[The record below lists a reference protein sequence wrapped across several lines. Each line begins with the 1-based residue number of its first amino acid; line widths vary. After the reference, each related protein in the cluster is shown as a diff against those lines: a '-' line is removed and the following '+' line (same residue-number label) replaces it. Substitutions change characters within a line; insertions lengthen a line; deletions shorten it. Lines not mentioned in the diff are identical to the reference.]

1 MSEDAASGTNRR
13 THGGL
18 AALACLLALVAL
30 LLSAWCAWQVWQW
43 NAARSSLAAESA
55 ALDARLGAAQR
66 EADAARTQQQ
76 AMQGQLQDQVGDL
89 RAVRSAQSTLDQRTR
104 NLETALGRV
113 SDQQTQGR
121 DALLLDDA
129 EFLLRAGQQRW
140 VLFHDAAAAARAYEL
155 ADDALAQVGDPVF
168 APVRSAIADERAAL
182 TAASTPARAHALDA
196 LSALRAQAA
205 LLPLVDTDATR
216 RSVPD
221 NSLPARAWHALSGV
235 LRVER
240 DNGTSVPAVNARIA
254 RELLAL
260 DFAQAQAS
268 LLAFDQ
274 SGYRDAMQQAD
285 ALLAARFD
293 GETPEV
299 RAVRAQVQAI
309 SAVAASTAP
318 QLGGALAQLRTLRAA
333 HAMQALSMP
342 SASSAGRP

>member
-13 THGGL
+13 ARGGL
-18 AALACLLALVAL
+18 AALACLLASVAL
-30 LLSAWCAWQVWQW
+30 LLSAWCAWQVWRW

-66 EADAARTQQQ
+66 EADAARAQQL
-76 AMQGQLQDQVGDL
+76 AVQGQLQDQIGDL
-89 RAVRSAQSTLDQRTR
+89 RAVRDGQNSLDQRTR
-104 NLETALGRV
+104 NLETALGRL

-121 DALLLDDA
+121 DALLLDDG

-155 ADDALAQVGDPVF
+155 ADDALAQAGDPAL

-182 TAASTPARAHALDA
+182 TAAAAPARAHALDT

-205 LLPLVDTDATR
+205 LLPLADTDAAHHGA
-216 RSVPD
+216 PD
-221 NSLPARAWHALSGV
+221 DSLPARAWHALSGV

-240 DNGTSVPAVNARIA
+240 DNGASVPAANARIA

-268 LLAFDQ
+268 LLAFDA
-274 SGYRDAMQQAD
+274 SAYRDDVQQAN

-293 GETPEV
+293 GDAPEV
-299 RAVRAQVQAI
+299 RAVRAQLQTL
-309 SAVAASTAP
+309 STLAASAEP
-318 QLGGALAQLRTLRAA
+318 QLGSALAQLRTLRAT
-333 HAMQALSMP
+333 HAMQSLNVPPAA
-342 SASSAGRP
+342 SAAQP